1 MTTIAGLIGSGAG
14 VVVIAL
20 ALIMTGTS
28 ACLPAFLRSWVERA
42 IIVLMYAGGS
52 AIAVTTLGNWSTW
65 IVTHIADLL
74 GGLNAGIPHTA
85 LTVVAMV
92 LIFAVGVSLIVAPNA
107 ATGVVAAMLP
117 LILGLVAGGVIHQ
130 VYLQTVIPGQALAA
144 QVSSWIGG

>member
-20 ALIMTGTS
+20 ALLLTRHLGFV
-28 ACLPAFLRSWVERA
+28 PGFLRGWVERA

-52 AIAVTTLGNWSTW
+52 AIAVTTLGSWSTW
-65 IVTHIADLL
+65 LIQHIADLL

-92 LIFAVGVSLIVAPNA
+92 LIFAVGVSLVVAPNA

-144 QVSSWIGG
+144 QISSWIGG